1 MRINGL
7 NFPAENRASVIRRMQ
22 AERDRIATQYRA
34 EGEEAAMKIEATTEL
49 ETRKILAEAA
59 RQAEVVRGRGE
70 AEAIR
75 LYGAAYAE
83 DEQFYT
89 FLRTLEAY
97 EKLID
102 EDTTLVLRS
111 DSELWRLLEKGAP

>member
-7 NFPAENRASVIRRMQ
+7 NFPPENRSSVIRRMQ
-22 AERDRIATQYRA
+22 AERNRIATQYRA

-49 ETRKILAEAA
+49 ETRKLLAEAA
-59 RQAEVVRGRGE
+59 RQAEVARGRGE
-70 AEAIR
+70 AEALRI
-75 LYGAAYAE
+75 YGEAYAE
-83 DEQFYT
+83 DPELFT

-97 EKLID
+97 EKLVD

-111 DSELWRLLEKGAP
+111 DSELWRLLEKGTR